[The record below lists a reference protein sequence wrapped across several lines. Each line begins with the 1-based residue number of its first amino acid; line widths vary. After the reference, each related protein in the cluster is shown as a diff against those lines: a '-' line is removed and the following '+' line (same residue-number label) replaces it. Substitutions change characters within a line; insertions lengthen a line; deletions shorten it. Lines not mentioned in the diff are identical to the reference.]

1 MQLSIENHTY
11 SETID
16 LVQPRSVLA
25 RESATSPIYEPKT
38 SNGQDL
44 TGRHTSSLIPSCVNE
59 SFKFTAE
66 CHATTLF
73 AAASLVGS
81 SASPTPR
88 LHIAPFDEYLANVVS
103 SRNERRHRYAYR
115 GHGLPRG
122 RHRREVFREA
132 ASSRLRQV
140 GRARPLRR
148 QGVRHQRGTRPMN
161 ASDTLEIGI
170 DAIEICARA
179 ASRRAASRASSS
191 VVVVTPAF
199 FHRRERRIHRI
210 ERQPRARSRHPPR

>member
-66 CHATTLF
+66 CHATTPF
-73 AAASLVGS
+73 AAASS
-81 SASPTPR
+81 SEAARHPTATR
-88 LHIAPFDEYLANVVS
+88 IAPFDEYLANVVS

-122 RHRREVFREA
+122 SLA
-132 ASSRLRQV
+132 AKLFVKQ
-140 GRARPLRR
+140 LRR
-148 QGVRHQRGTRPMN
+148 ASAKSVAPVRCVVK
-161 ASDTLEIGI
+161 ASATNEV
-170 DAIEICARA
+170 RV
-179 ASRRAASRASSS
+179 R
-191 VVVVTPAF
+191 
-199 FHRRERRIHRI
+199 
-210 ERQPRARSRHPPR
+210 